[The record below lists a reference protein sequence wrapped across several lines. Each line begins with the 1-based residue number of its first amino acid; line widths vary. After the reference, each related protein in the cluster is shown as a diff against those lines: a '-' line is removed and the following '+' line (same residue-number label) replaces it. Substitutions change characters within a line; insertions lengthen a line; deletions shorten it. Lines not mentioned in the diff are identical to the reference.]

1 MFIRLSRNVYALFS
15 FFFLGGGLY
24 FNIWC
29 LFKFKDI
36 HLLFFIITPKYQL
49 VFGLGGIRIPNLLER
64 IQTLFFPVIFQL
76 ETLNF
81 TYDIFFMIIEFFHL
95 ANTLFFIRKS

>member
-15 FFFLGGGLY
+15 FFFWGGVY

-49 VFGLGGIRIPNLLER
+49 VFGLDGIRIPNLLER
-64 IQTLFFPVIFQL
+64 IKTLFFPVMFQL
-76 ETLNF
+76 EALNF
-81 TYDIFFMIIEFFHL
+81 TYDILFMIIDFYHL
-95 ANTLFFIRKS
+95 AKTLFFIGKS